1 MKPFLG
7 IDLTIN
13 KKNEQIN
20 GQEFLIQIP
29 SSNLSDFLENSKDKA
44 EKKIEKAQLPFGFRA
59 IKFICGIFA
68 LITITG
74 ILRTDV
80 SFAEG
85 YQNAPGL
92 YWTSGICAVVWVV
105 LWIFARRK
113 ASTILETDESV
124 QIFSHLEKV
133 SDDIYRD
140 LEVPVEAKDVDLL
153 MFFYKEKNGDIKVCE
168 KGMQIAQYLNP
179 EFKVF
184 TDNEYLYFANLE
196 GKYAFPLSAI
206 VNIHTVK
213 KHIRIA
219 GWNKD
224 EKYNKGIYKQY
235 KLTIDNYDCI
245 HCKTYHILEIEH
257 SGDVWGVFIPCY
269 EWHVFEEI
277 HEMFK
282 SKKCNL

>member
-7 IDLTIN
+7 IDLTMN
-13 KKNEQIN
+13 KENEQIN

-29 SSNLSDFLENSKDKA
+29 SSDLSDLLENSKDKA
-44 EKKIEKAQLPFGFRA
+44 EKKIEKAQLPFGFRV

-68 LITITG
+68 LITIIG
-74 ILRTDV
+74 ILRADV

-92 YWTSGICAVVWVV
+92 YWASGICLFVWMV
-105 LWIFARRK
+105 LWIFARCK
-113 ASTILETDESV
+113 ASTILETDESA

-140 LEVPVEAKDVDLL
+140 LEVPVEAKEVDLL
-153 MFFYKEKNGDIKVCE
+153 MFYYKEKNGDIKVCE

-196 GKYAFPLSAI
+196 GKYAFPLSSI

-224 EKYNKGIYKQY
+224 EEYNKGIYKQY
-235 KLTIDNYDCI
+235 KLTRDNYDCI
-245 HCKTYHILEIEH
+245 HCKAYHILEIEH

-282 SKKCNL
+282 SKKCDL